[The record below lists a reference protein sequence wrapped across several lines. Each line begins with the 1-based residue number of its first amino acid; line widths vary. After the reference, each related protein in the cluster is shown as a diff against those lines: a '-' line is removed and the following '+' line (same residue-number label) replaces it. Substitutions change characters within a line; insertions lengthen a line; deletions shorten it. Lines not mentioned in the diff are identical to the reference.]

1 MSFPA
6 GSSTPRGPF
15 AGAAPLAHRPLS
27 AIAATTG
34 GGVPESRVKRVLAE
48 LLAPLASIHER
59 GRICADITTH
69 SVGLDEA
76 GKAHLLAAQAQPRQ
90 HDGQLPAPT
99 PGFAPFEFYTQ
110 TPEWPRGPW
119 SDIYSLCAV
128 AHSLI
133 TGMLPPPAPDRV
145 VNDTYVPLAQRGL
158 SRYSPDFLS
167 AIDAGLAVRP
177 AERPQT
183 VEALALLLAFEP
195 VEDDADLATIAPISV
210 NVDAPRAD
218 YVQPVQQRPSVGA
231 VLFVLLLIAIT
242 AGVGFYW
249 WNRLAAVPKGV
260 ITASESMVPNT
271 TAQARLPQGATPV
284 PGTASSPGSAGGAA
298 PAGDLPPEPPGLQS
312 SPPAG
317 RSAMSAGSS
326 STANGTNGTTATN
339 GSAGAGLSENGGVA
353 RSAGQAP
360 QGAAAGPG
368 TALPA
373 TNGAEAGATNP
384 DRGEVN
390 EAETTT
396 ATPADP
402 APPARVLVRVNVMPW
417 GEIWINGTRRG
428 VSPPLKELRLL
439 PGKYSVTVRNADLPP
454 YQTTIDVR
462 PGRGAT
468 ITHTFR

>member
-1 MSFPA
+1 MSDMSFPA

-158 SRYSPDFLS
+158 TRYAPDFLA

-177 AERPQT
+177 ADRPQT

-195 VEDDADLATIAPISV
+195 VQDDAELATIAPISV

-218 YVQPVQQRPSVGA
+218 YVQPPQQRPSVGA

-284 PGTASSPGSAGGAA
+284 PGTGTGTGTVSGAA
-298 PAGDLPPEPPGLQS
+298 PAPGAAPGGAPASDLPPEPPGLQS
-312 SPPAG
+312 TPPAG
-317 RSAMSAGSS
+317 RAAS
-326 STANGTNGTTATN
+326 STNPPAAANGAGTA
-339 GSAGAGLSENGGVA
+339 ENGGAA
-353 RSAGQAP
+353 RSAGQTPSAVP
-360 QGAAAGPG
+360 AGPG
-368 TALPA
+368 
-373 TNGAEAGATNP
+373 AEAAPAAEG
-384 DRGEVN
+384 GEVA
-390 EAETTT
+390 EAETAP

-402 APPARVLVRVNVMPW
+402 APPARVPVRINVMPW

>member
-27 AIAATTG
+27 AIAATTA
-34 GGVPESRVKRVLAE
+34 GGVPESRVKRVLAD

-76 GKAHLLAAQAQPRQ
+76 GRAHLLAAQAQPRQ

-145 VNDTYVPLAQRGL
+145 VNDTYVPLAERGL
-158 SRYSPDFLS
+158 SRYAPDFLA

-195 VEDDADLATIAPISV
+195 VQDDAELATIPPISV

-218 YVQPVQQRPSVGA
+218 YVQPPQQRPSVGA

-271 TAQARLPQGATPV
+271 TAQARLPPGAAPV
-284 PGTASSPGSAGGAA
+284 PGPPSGTTPAPPPASE
-298 PAGDLPPEPPGLQS
+298 LPPEPPGLQS
-312 SPPAG
+312 IPSAG
-317 RSAMSAGSS
+317 RPAMPANSASPGNGT
-326 STANGTNGTTATN
+326 STASTP
-339 GSAGAGLSENGGVA
+339 ENGGAA
-353 RSAGQAP
+353 RASDQAP
-360 QGAAAGPG
+360 AGVAGG
-368 TALPA
+368 TATPVPS
-373 TNGAEAGATNP
+373 GAEGAGSTADN
-384 DRGEVN
+384 GEGT
-390 EAETTT
+390 EGET
-396 ATPADP
+396 AAPADP